1 MPANIAPIFVLTP
14 NIGFGRITAAN
25 TTSDGSGSLTTVFT
39 AGANGSR
46 LDFLTITNS
55 QATAALSSAMVI
67 KVYLTNTSGTTP
79 RMLQEV
85 TLPAATRTTAV
96 VGSTTT
102 ISFSN
107 GLIIPAGTLVQMSQS
122 VYAGVQDQNDVVARG
137 GDY

>member
-1 MPANIAPIFVLTP
+1 MPANTSPIFVLKP
-14 NIGFGRITAAN
+14 NVGFGRITAAN

-39 AGANGSR
+39 AGADGSR
-46 LDFLTITNS
+46 LDFITITNT
-55 QATAALSSAMVI
+55 QATAAASSAMVI

-85 TLPAATRTTAV
+85 TLPAVTRTTAV
-96 VGSTTT
+96 IGTTTT
-102 ISFSN
+102 ITFSN
-107 GLIIPAGTLVQMSQS
+107 GLIIPSGTLVQVSQS

>member
-1 MPANIAPIFVLTP
+1 MPANTSPIFVLTP
-14 NIGFGRITAAN
+14 NVGFGRITAAN

-39 AGANGSR
+39 AGADGSR
-46 LDFLTITNS
+46 LDFITITNT
-55 QATAALSSAMVI
+55 QATAAASSAMVI

-85 TLPAATRTTAV
+85 TLPAVTRTTAV
-96 VGSTTT
+96 IGTTTT
-102 ISFSN
+102 ITFSN
-107 GLIIPAGTLVQMSQS
+107 GLILPAGTLVQVSQS